1 MKQLLTFLFHFS
13 VLLTYAQETA
23 VVPYN
28 GDSSAVFLLNDDY
41 PDFPGGQ
48 YAKKLFID
56 SNLVYPDYAL
66 TQGLE
71 GNCFVKFVVE
81 KDGAPTN
88 IKVMRGVVDC
98 PDCDREAVRLVKLMP
113 QWKPGTLEGKPVRS
127 YYNLCVTF
135 KTPQGYVISRDG
147 GQSEYVT
154 LQEDVKMVVLLDES
168 PDFTADGAGLRQFIT
183 THLNYPER
191 ALREGLTGKCYTQ
204 FTVSADGS
212 VINPKVMHG
221 VPNCPE
227 CDIEA
232 LRVIQSMPK
241 WKQGSMA
248 KRIIPTTYNL
258 PISFTIKE

>member
-127 YYNLCVTF
+127 YYNLCITF
-135 KTPQGYVISRDG
+135 KTP
-147 GQSEYVT
+147 
-154 LQEDVKMVVLLDES
+154 
-168 PDFTADGAGLRQFIT
+168 
-183 THLNYPER
+183 
-191 ALREGLTGKCYTQ
+191 
-204 FTVSADGS
+204 
-212 VINPKVMHG
+212 
-221 VPNCPE
+221 
-227 CDIEA
+227 
-232 LRVIQSMPK
+232 
-241 WKQGSMA
+241 
-248 KRIIPTTYNL
+248 
-258 PISFTIKE
+258 